1 MTAPAAGRD
10 QPRTATRRTGLGDRL
25 TRRQH
30 GEQPGPFRRA
40 GLLALGV
47 ITAAGLAV
55 DAYVHADL
63 ASNYASAGTAIS
75 QSALF
80 LIEAGAASAAAL
92 IVLVIGRRAGFALA
106 ALVAASALAAI
117 LVYRYVNIGP
127 LGPLPNMYEPAWYPE
142 KTTAAV
148 AEAVA
153 LAASVAGLLWLQ
165 LHRPGRHRR
174 SVPGPGQPGQHD
186 G

>member
-1 MTAPAAGRD
+1 MAARHQD
-10 QPRTATRRTGLGDRL
+10 Q
-25 TRRQH
+25 QI
-30 GEQPGPFRRA
+30 GPLQRA
-40 GLLALGV
+40 GLLALQL

-92 IVLVIGRRAGFALA
+92 IVLVIARRAGFALA
-106 ALVAASALAAI
+106 AVVAVSALAAI
-117 LVYRYVNIGP
+117 LVYRYVDIGS
-127 LGPLPNMYEPAWYPE
+127 LGPISNMYEPAWYPE
-142 KTTAAV
+142 KSTAAV

-153 LAASVAGLLWLQ
+153 AAASIAGLLWCQRL
-165 LHRPGRHRR
+165 R
-174 SVPGPGQPGQHD
+174 SRSRGPVITHHD

>member
-1 MTAPAAGRD
+1 VAARHQD
-10 QPRTATRRTGLGDRL
+10 Q
-25 TRRQH
+25 QI
-30 GEQPGPFRRA
+30 GPLQRA
-40 GLLALGV
+40 GLLALQL
-47 ITAAGLAV
+47 IAAAGLAV

-63 ASNYASAGTAIS
+63 ASNYASAGTVIS

-92 IVLVIGRRAGFALA
+92 IVLVIAGRAGFALA
-106 ALVAASALAAI
+106 AVVAVSALAAI
-117 LVYRYVNIGP
+117 LVYRYVDVGS
-127 LGPLPNMYEPAWYPE
+127 LGPIPNMYEPAWYLE

-153 LAASVAGLLWLQ
+153 AAASIAGLLWHQRL
-165 LHRPGRHRR
+165 R
-174 SVPGPGQPGQHD
+174 SRSREAVTTHHD